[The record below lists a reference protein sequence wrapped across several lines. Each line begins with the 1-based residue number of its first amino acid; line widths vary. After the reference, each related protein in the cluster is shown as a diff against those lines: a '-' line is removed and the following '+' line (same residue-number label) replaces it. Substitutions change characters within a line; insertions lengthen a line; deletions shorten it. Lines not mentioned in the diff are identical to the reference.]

1 MKSTPRNIMGDLIRA
16 TFRKS
21 GLSVNQLALRSG
33 VPYASVHA
41 IVAGTRDPA
50 LSTTAR
56 LCKVLGLELRPV
68 RRGKRTKG

>member
-1 MKSTPRNIMGDLIRA
+1 MNSTPHNPMGDLIRA

-50 LSTTAR
+50 LSTTAK
-56 LCKVLGLELRPV
+56 LCDVLGLELRHV
-68 RRGKRTKG
+68 RRDKRKGR